1 MAFTGRVRPTRG
13 FLLEIKRRLSFIREG
28 YELLKMKRDE
38 LAEELQMVIP
48 ELERRRTSVEKKA
61 KEALNALR
69 NAYVFLGRAEVTSQA
84 ASVEKTFKIE
94 ILPKSVMGVLIP
106 YIKNVTKPEV
116 KGKFGPIIRTVA
128 MKFYEFMEE
137 FIKVVEMEARI
148 ERLADGLKKT
158 NIQVNSLEKVVIPT
172 LEQMIHKIE
181 GYLEEDM
188 LEEFTRTKLI
198 RDLLVAKRAGAK

>member
-13 FLLEIKRRLSFIREG
+13 FLLEAKKRLSFIREG

-38 LAEELQMVIP
+38 LAKELQMAIP
-48 ELERRRTSVEKKA
+48 ELEKRRATVEKKA
-61 KEALNALR
+61 KEALDALR
-69 NAYVFLGRAEVTSQA
+69 NAYVFLGRAEVISQA

-106 YIKNVTKPEV
+106 YIKSVTKPEV
-116 KGKFGPIIRTVA
+116 KGKFGPIMRAVV

-137 FIKVVEMEARI
+137 FIKIVEIEARV

-158 NIQVNSLEKVVIPT
+158 NIQVNSLEKIVIPT
-172 LEQMIHKIE
+172 LEQLIHKIE

-188 LEEFTRTKLI
+188 LEEFTRTKLV
-198 RDLLVAKRAGAK
+198 RNLLVTRRAGVK